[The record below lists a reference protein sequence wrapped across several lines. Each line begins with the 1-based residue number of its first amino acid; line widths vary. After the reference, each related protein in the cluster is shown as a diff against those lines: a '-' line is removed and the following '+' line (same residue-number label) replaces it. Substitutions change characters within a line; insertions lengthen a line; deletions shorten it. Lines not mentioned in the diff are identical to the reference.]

1 MPNYIM
7 TTDVA
12 ANDVL
17 TATYLN
23 RIIEDFLVIGKHD
36 HSPSTGEGNN
46 IVVSASGASTFI
58 ERQYFFLNG
67 RPNTGAALELFSTS
81 APTGQIPDI
90 ASASNMLGGTV
101 WGFQIARIT
110 AVNDWYGFQ
119 CPLIKG
125 IYQLQMMYQDG
136 PNGGAASIELGTSGL
151 GLIDTYSSASS
162 GSVLIRTFSNI
173 QVTSTAS
180 YLLRVIQ
187 TSSNTLS
194 SSTVTK
200 LGGWTLVKTSNR

>member
-1 MPNYIM
+1 MSNYIT

-23 RIIEDFLVIGKHD
+23 RIVEDFLVIGKHD
-36 HSPSTGEGNN
+36 HSPSTGEGNR
-46 IVVSASGASTFI
+46 IVVSASGASTFV
-58 ERQYFFLNG
+58 ERQYFFMNG
-67 RPNTGAALELFSTS
+67 RPGTAVALEIFSRS
-81 APTGQIPDI
+81 GGQLPDI
-90 ASASNMLGGTV
+90 QSASNMFGGVV
-101 WGFQIARIT
+101 WGFQISRPT
-110 AVNDWYGFQ
+110 ALNDWYGFQ

-125 IYQLQMMYQDG
+125 IYQLQMMYLDA

-151 GLIDTYSSASS
+151 GLVDTYSSVSS
-162 GSVLIRTFSNI
+162 GSVLVRTFSNI

-180 YLLRVIQ
+180 YLLTVIQ

-194 SSTVTK
+194 SSNITK
-200 LGGWTLVKTSNR
+200 LGGWALVKTSNG